1 MALINFYLTF
11 ILLQIKI
18 QYIDLQYIVNCLLNS
33 IYPAI
38 DIFRSGTRRE
48 ELLVSEEE
56 REKVVLL
63 RRHLTNMSPF
73 EAMEFILDKIKGT
86 RDNLDFLVSMNKR

>member
-1 MALINFYLTF
+1 MDDVIFEEFKGTGNSE
-11 ILLQIKI
+11 
-18 QYIDLQYIVNCLLNS
+18 IVLDRRIS
-33 IYPAI
+33 DRRIYPAI

-48 ELLVSEEE
+48 ELLVSDEE

-86 RDNLDFLVSMNKR
+86 RDNLDFLVSMNKH